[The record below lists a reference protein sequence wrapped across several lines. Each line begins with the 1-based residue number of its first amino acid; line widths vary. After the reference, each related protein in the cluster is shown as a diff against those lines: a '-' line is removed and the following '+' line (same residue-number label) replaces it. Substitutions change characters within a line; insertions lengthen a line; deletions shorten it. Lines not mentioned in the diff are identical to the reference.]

1 MGMRLWWG
9 VSAAVVLS
17 FGLPACG
24 GGYDAWSR
32 SSASGGAAPAA
43 VQTAPAPEPAY
54 ARGESVVR
62 EQPSDAMY
70 RGAGDGARVRYAEAD
85 TGGAAAGGSGGDA
98 GEDDPEPEE
107 ASDAHDGPLLIYLAN
122 VGLAVHQVDDKM
134 SRVEALVRDAGGHL
148 DQRTDQMI
156 RVRVPAGRFQ
166 EVLHAILELGDV
178 LSRNVQVQDVT
189 EEFHDVQL
197 RIRTL
202 EAMYARVQRLLEES
216 EDVRSALAVEEH
228 LERITMQLE
237 TLRGR
242 LRYLSDRVAFSTI
255 TVTFQEQSTVSE
267 PTFELPFAWLRGLGL
282 QNLLRL
288 R

>member
-1 MGMRLWWG
+1 MGMRIWW
-9 VSAAVVLS
+9 VTTAAGLLLV
-17 FGLPACG
+17 GLPACG

-32 SSASGGAAPAA
+32 SSESVSGGMAPAA
-43 VQTAPAPEPAY
+43 VGPSPAPPAEPSPGYGGVYRTAG
-54 ARGESVVR
+54 ADDESA
-62 EQPSDAMY
+62 P
-70 RGAGDGARVRYAEAD
+70 RYAEAD
-85 TGGAAAGGSGGDA
+85 TDGGGGDAGGDA

-107 ASDAHDGPLLIYLAN
+107 ATDGRSGPLLIYLAN
-122 VGLAVHQVDDKM
+122 VGLAVHQVADKM
-134 SRVEALVRDAGGHL
+134 SRVEQLAREAGGHL
-148 DQRTDQMI
+148 DQRTDTVI
-156 RVRVPAGRFQ
+156 RVRVPAGEFQ
-166 EVLHAILELGDV
+166 AVLDAILELGDV

-242 LRYLSDRVAFSTI
+242 LRFLSDRIAFSTI
-255 TVTFQEQSTVSE
+255 TVTFQEQTTVSE
-267 PTFELPFAWLRGLGL
+267 PTFELPFSWLRGLGL